1 MKTTRKVHAMSK
13 EEMRA
18 IRLDMRFSL
27 RDLAAVTQIPYRT
40 LQDYEGGQRPI
51 PSRVATLLKT
61 EQIKC
66 IQIRA
71 EVFAG
76 IDEDLSRSYPN
87 GIRPAS

>member
-1 MKTTRKVHAMSK
+1 MKTTQKVHAMSK

-27 RDLAAVTQIPYRT
+27 RDLAAVTHIPYRT

-51 PSRVATLLKT
+51 PTRVAELLKV

-66 IQIRA
+66 RQIRA
-71 EVFAG
+71 EVYAA
-76 IDEDLSRSYPN
+76 IDEDMSKSYPN
-87 GIRPAS
+87 GVRPAS